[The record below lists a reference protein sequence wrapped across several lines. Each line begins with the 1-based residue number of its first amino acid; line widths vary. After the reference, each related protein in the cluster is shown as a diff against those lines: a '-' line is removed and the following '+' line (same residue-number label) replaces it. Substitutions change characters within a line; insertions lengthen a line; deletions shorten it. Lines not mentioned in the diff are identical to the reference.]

1 MRAFHENRQYRT
13 NLRFQSFVTRNI
25 HFFAHW
31 HQEVE
36 LVYVKEGAI
45 WMGINREVRR
55 LEQGDFAFCASGD
68 IHFYD
73 SKEEPSALL
82 IQIFHPGLIGL
93 PGGWPQDVRLV
104 SPFLTKSSG
113 ARSSEDYSTLAA
125 AMEALMK
132 RAQEEWQQAGPC
144 HEQIITGILHEMCG
158 YAVRHMELEPADE
171 GNAKRRVANMRVMQ
185 RVLDFLEQGYTGDIT
200 MEQAAQAAQ
209 MSPFYFSRF
218 FRGMTGMSFP
228 AYLNSIRVSRAEE
241 LIRSTNRTMLDI
253 ALECGFSNVRTFN
266 RVFRQFH
273 GIPPTRLRQG

>member
-25 HFFAHW
+25 HFLAHW

-104 SPFLTKSSG
+104 SPFLTKTSG
-113 ARSSEDYSTLAA
+113 ARSPDDYSTLAA

-185 RVLDFLEQGYTGDIT
+185 RVLDFLEQGYAGDIT

-273 GIPPTRLRQG
+273 GTPPTRLRQG